1 MANVFGVHPSSA
13 ADGIPP
19 VGRLQP
25 KARAAEASGAG
36 DTVEISE
43 AGKLAA
49 KIHDTSL
56 TRMDIVERVKG
67 QIAAG
72 TYETP
77 DRIETTVNRLVEE
90 FFPELW

>member
-1 MANVFGVHPSSA
+1 MANAFDVHPPNA

-19 VGRLQP
+19 TGKSQP
-25 KARAAEASGAG
+25 KAPATRASGAG
-36 DTVEISE
+36 SGVEISE
-43 AGKLAA
+43 ARKLVA

-77 DRIETTVNRLVEE
+77 ERIEATINSLVEE
-90 FFPELW
+90 FFPELR

>member
-1 MANVFGVHPSSA
+1 MANVFDVHPSSA
-13 ADGIPP
+13 ADGTPP
-19 VGRLQP
+19 ADQLQP
-25 KARAAEASGAG
+25 KTPAAEASGAG
-36 DTVEISE
+36 EAIEISE
-43 AGKLAA
+43 ARKLVA

-77 DRIETTVNRLVEE
+77 ERIEATVDSLVEE